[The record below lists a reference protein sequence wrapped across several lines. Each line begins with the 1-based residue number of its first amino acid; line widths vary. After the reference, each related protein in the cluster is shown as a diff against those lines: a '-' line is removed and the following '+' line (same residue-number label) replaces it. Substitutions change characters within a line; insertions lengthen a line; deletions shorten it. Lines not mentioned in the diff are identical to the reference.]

1 MGTTYE
7 GADQERDGCNLG
19 ILGWVWEHNR
29 YSVENHLL
37 FRLEHRWHWLKVCL
51 WGSGCRW
58 KITSLQCYPDGCVQP
73 PEAQVPAVRCQDINF
88 LSLWQKSQRGNWK
101 DRFVL
106 TRGFHPCLDGTIAL
120 VLRWGRLHYS
130 RNMWDSKV
138 GHLLETR
145 KQGRGLRR
153 YIPRDPFLPLSPISS
168 SHHIPIILSYYDF
181 IKGLIHDQARV

>member
-7 GADQERDGCNLG
+7 DADQERDGCNLG
-19 ILGWVWEHNR
+19 ILGWVWKHDR

-88 LSLWQKSQRGNWK
+88 LSLWQKSQRSNWK

-120 VLRWGRLHYS
+120 VLRWGRLRQEY
-130 RNMWDSKV
+130 V
-138 GHLLETR
+138 GQRSWSPPGNQEAR
-145 KQGRGLRR
+145 EGLRR
-153 YIPRDPFLPLSPISS
+153 YIPRDPFLPVSPISS

-181 IKGLIHDQARV
+181 IEGLIHDQARV